1 MKSIQGKNNGST
13 IKVLH
18 VDRDE
23 SFLFMVNEILKI
35 LGDFEIDPAYSA
47 LDAYKAL
54 ERKEYDVIVYG
65 HSLSLGKSG
74 LDFFRELKAKGSKVP
89 FIMFSVHAEIR
100 DEAIE
105 MGVAEF
111 IDKNGDCEKV
121 YADLT
126 KNIKEVCKK

>member
-1 MKSIQGKNNGST
+1 MKSIQGKNNGAT
-13 IKVLH
+13 IKILH

-23 SFLFMVNEILKI
+23 SFLFIAKEILKL
-35 LGDFEIDPAYSA
+35 LGDFEIDLSFSA
-47 LDAYKAL
+47 LDAYRAL
-54 ERKEYDVIVYG
+54 ERKQYDVIVSGY
-65 HSLSLGKSG
+65 SSNLGKDG
-74 LDFFRELKAKGSKVP
+74 LDFFKELKAKGSKVP